1 MKVTITGA
9 SGNAGQAISQLVAE
23 AGFEIR
29 MADVVPPAPDIAALG
44 EFVRCDSR
52 TTTDVQHAVEGA
64 DAVIHLAAWHSA
76 HRPPVSDATI
86 FAVNVDGTFNVLEA
100 CRAQGVG
107 AVVFASSMAYGWG
120 SIYSVTKV
128 IGEQLCRSFH
138 EMTGASVAMLR
149 YHEFIPSF
157 YLEYGPHLLRNG
169 VDRSDVASATLA
181 ALRATLERRV
191 ELFQTI
197 VHTNHGMPPEVVAD
211 FRGLGPEWCEAQLPG
226 SRELIE
232 KYRLVLPDSV
242 EQHDLSEAARLL
254 GWKPAIGFMEF
265 LRDLKERDAHG
276 EQVSTMRVSGALPQ
290 SGVNRAS

>member
-1 MKVTITGA
+1 METRQVMKVTITGA
-9 SGNAGQAISQLVAE
+9 SGNAGQAISRLVAE

-29 MADVVPPAPDIAALG
+29 MADVVPPAPDVAALG

-52 TTTDVQHAVEGA
+52 TTTDVQQAVQGA

-86 FAVNVDGTFNVLEA
+86 FAVNVDGTFNVFEA

-107 AVVFASSMAYGWG
+107 TVVFASSMAYGWS

-128 IGEQLCRSFH
+128 IGEELCRSFH

-149 YHEFIPSF
+149 YHEFIPSS

-181 ALRATLERRV
+181 ALRAGLDRKID
-191 ELFQTI
+191 LFRTI

-211 FRGLGPEWCEAQLPG
+211 FRGLGPDWCEAQLSG
-226 SRELIE
+226 SRDLIE
-232 KYRLVLPDSV
+232 KYGLAIPDSV
-242 EQHDLSEAARLL
+242 EQHDLSEAARVL
-254 GWKPAIGFMEF
+254 GWTPAIGFMEF
-265 LRDLKERDAHG
+265 LRDLKARDARG
-276 EQVSTMRVSGALPQ
+276 EDVSTMRVSGALPH
-290 SGVNRAS
+290 

>member
-29 MADVVPPAPDIAALG
+29 MADMVPPAPNVAALG

-138 EMTGASVAMLR
+138 EMTGASVAILR

-211 FRGLGPEWCEAQLPG
+211 FRGLGPAWCEAQLPG

-232 KYRLVLPDSV
+232 KYGLVLPDSV

-265 LRDLKERDAHG
+265 LRDLKERDARG

-290 SGVNRAS
+290 SGVNPAS